1 MRIKNFSYLCR
12 LLSPQTMDTKK
23 QKIAVAVGNADKSA
37 LEAVYKTLQDHQ
49 VLDHVQV
56 TFFSEGMDGLEE
68 ALNEASSGFDAM
80 IAMPLEGVD
89 ISKFWREKWTAL
101 KDTLQLSVCDNF
113 RYITLITERT
123 NDIGFLPDTEKN
135 VMRIEKFSDVLRSMF
150 RLPLPRLAVMST
162 SKNSDAKTT
171 KEDREILMPAI
182 QKAFEKLIPVFG
194 TFSCEA
200 FFASENFLR
209 FDGFCFV
216 NREQADAMLS
226 KYAGINIL
234 FEAEAPIV
242 LATPITSATDMEDV
256 FRETLYRVNDV
267 LRCQKEYAEMS
278 KDPLKF
284 ELKREN
290 NEFQA
295 F

>member
-1 MRIKNFSYLCR
+1 
-12 LLSPQTMDTKK
+12 MDTQKR
-23 QKIAVAVGNADKSA
+23 KIAVAIGNADKSI
-37 LEAVYKTLQDHQ
+37 LEAIYKTLQDHQ
-49 VLDHVQV
+49 VLDHFQI
-56 TFFSEGMDGLEE
+56 TFFPRGIEGLEK
-68 ALNEASSGFDAM
+68 ALEETTAGYDAL

-89 ISKFWREKWTAL
+89 IPKFWRQKWTAL
-101 KDTLQLSVCDNF
+101 NDSLQLSVCGDL
-113 RYITLITERT
+113 RYITLIPENTGDST
-123 NDIGFLPDTEKN
+123 SLPDIDKN
-135 VMRIEKFSDVLRSMF
+135 VMRIEKFSETLKSMF

-162 SKNSDAKTT
+162 SKNNEGKAS
-171 KEDREILMPAI
+171 KEDKEILMPAI

-194 TFSCEA
+194 TFTTEA
-200 FFASENFLR
+200 FFASESFLR

-216 NREQADAMLS
+216 NREQADVILAQ
-226 KYAGINIL
+226 YDGINIL

-242 LATPITSATDMEDV
+242 LATPMSKQSDTEEI
-256 FRETLYRVNDV
+256 FREILYKVNDV

>member
-1 MRIKNFSYLCR
+1 
-12 LLSPQTMDTKK
+12 MDTQKR
-23 QKIAVAVGNADKSA
+23 KIAVAVGNADKSA
-37 LEAVYKTLQDHQ
+37 LEAVYKNLQDHH
-49 VLDHVQV
+49 VLDHIQI
-56 TFFSEGMDGLEE
+56 TFFPSGMEGLEK

-89 ISKFWREKWTAL
+89 IAKFWREKWTAL
-101 KDTLQLSVCDNF
+101 KDTLQISVCEDF
-113 RYITLITERT
+113 RYITLITENT

-135 VMRIEKFSDVLRSMF
+135 VMRIEKFSETLKSMF

-162 SKNSDAKTT
+162 SKNTEGKAT
-171 KEDREILMPAI
+171 KEDKEILMPAV

-194 TFSCEA
+194 TFSSEV
-200 FFASENFLR
+200 FFASESFLR

-216 NREQADAMLS
+216 NREQADAMLA

-242 LATPITSATDMEDV
+242 LVTPITDATDMEEI
-256 FRETLYRVNDV
+256 FRETLYKVNDV

-278 KDPLKF
+278 KNPLKF
-284 ELKREN
+284 ELERKN
-290 NEFQA
+290 SEFQA

>member
-1 MRIKNFSYLCR
+1 
-12 LLSPQTMDTKK
+12 MDTQKR
-23 QKIAVAVGNADKSA
+23 KIAVTIGNADKSA
-37 LEAVYKTLQDHQ
+37 LEAVYKILQDHQ
-49 VLDHVQV
+49 VLDHVQI
-56 TFFSEGMDGLEE
+56 TFFPGGMEGLEE
-68 ALNEASSGFDAM
+68 ALNTASSGFDAM

-89 ISKFWREKWTAL
+89 VAKFWREKWTAL
-101 KDTLQLSVCDNF
+101 KDSLQVSVCGDF
-113 RYITLITERT
+113 PYITLITENT
-123 NDIGFLPDTEKN
+123 SDIGFLPDTEKN
-135 VMRIEKFSDVLRSMF
+135 VMRIEKFSEALRSMF

-162 SKNSDAKTT
+162 SKNSDGKAT
-171 KEDREILMPAI
+171 KEDKEILMPAI

-194 TFSCEA
+194 TFSSEG
-200 FFASENFLR
+200 FFASESFLR

-216 NREQADAMLS
+216 NREQADAMIA

-242 LATPITSATDMEDV
+242 LATAITDTTDMEEI
-256 FRETLYRVNDV
+256 FREMLYKVNDV

-284 ELKREN
+284 ELDRKN